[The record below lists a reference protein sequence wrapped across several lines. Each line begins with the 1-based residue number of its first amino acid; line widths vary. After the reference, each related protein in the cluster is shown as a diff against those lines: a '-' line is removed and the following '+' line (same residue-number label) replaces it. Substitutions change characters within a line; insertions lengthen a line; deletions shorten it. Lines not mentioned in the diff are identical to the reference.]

1 MGLLGVGGMGEVYR
15 ARDPRLQREVA
26 LKIVHPSLTITPE
39 HIDRFSREARAAGSL
54 HHPNILVV
62 FDVGVDNG
70 VPYVISELLEGE
82 SLRDRLDRGP
92 VPYRKALD
100 YGIQMAQALGA
111 AHAKGIWHRDVKPA
125 NTFITSDGRIKLLD
139 FGLAKLSERISDS
152 ASDETTADASKPG
165 LIRGTAGYMSPE
177 QARAERVDHRTD
189 LFSLGAIL
197 YEMFTSTR
205 AFQRAST
212 VETLHAVLREEP
224 ADPLEINPALPLAA
238 AVTVRRCLE
247 KSVDERFQSARDLAF
262 QLQQLRDGTLTGRP
276 AATAVASWRRRAL
289 LAAMFAVAALGV
301 AWAIGHLP
309 QRSPSFEQLTF
320 RRGRIG
326 GARFAS
332 EGQAVIYSEAG
343 DRNHR
348 DVWRLDPSEGP
359 KSRALPRYAGAEV
372 LATRKGELALSLD
385 RRFVGGKH
393 FVGKLATAPIDGDG
407 ASPRGTEGRGERG
420 LGPGGQG
427 ARDRRHHRPG
437 RGGEPARV
445 SPRTRLARGPVHPM
459 AALLARWP
467 PHRVPG
473 GHDRSR
479 HRGTSGGRGPGGPF
493 HPADGGLA
501 QCARPRLV
509 ALRRRGLVH
518 GGGMVDGSRA
528 PRGRPPRARAAR
540 PRRAHFADAL
550 GHRARRPRPVH
561 ARRGEPR
568 AHGPGAGADRGERPV
583 PV

>member
-1 MGLLGVGGMGEVYR
+1 MYR

-26 LKIVHPSLTITPE
+26 LKIVHPSLTVTPE

-152 ASDETTADASKPG
+152 SSDETTADASKPG
-165 LIRGTAGYMSPE
+165 MIRGTAGYMSPE

-276 AATAVASWRRRAL
+276 AATALASWRRRAL
-289 LAAMFAVAALGV
+289 LAALFAVAALGV

-407 ASPRGTEGRGERG
+407 RPRELRTDVESADWDPAGKELATIVTT
-420 LGPGGQG
+420 GPGGAESRLEYPPG
-427 ARDRRHHRPG
+427 HVLHVARSIQWPRFSPDGRRIAFLEDTTGPG
-437 RGGEPARV
+437 IVGRV
-445 SPRTRLARGPVHPM
+445 AVVDLEGHFTPLTEVWRNARG
-459 AALLARWP
+459 LAWSP
-467 PHRVPG
+467 SGDEVWFTAG
-473 GHDRSR
+473 GWWMDR
-479 HRGTSGGRGPGGPF
+479 
-493 HPADGGLA
+493 
-501 QCARPRLV
+501 
-509 ALRRRGLVH
+509 ALR
-518 GGGMVDGSRA
+518 
-528 PRGRPPRARAAR
+528 RGRPPRARAAR

-568 AHGPGAGADRGERPV
+568 PHGPSAGADRGEGPV

>member
-15 ARDPRLQREVA
+15 ARDPRLQRDVA
-26 LKIVHPSLTITPE
+26 LKIVHPSLTTTPE

-62 FDVGVDNG
+62 FDVGVENG
-70 VPYVISELLEGE
+70 MPYVISELLEGE

-125 NTFITSDGRIKLLD
+125 NTFITTDGRIKLLD
-139 FGLAKLSERISDS
+139 FGLAKLSERLSDS
-152 ASDETTADASKPG
+152 PSDETTADASRPG
-165 LIRGTAGYMSPE
+165 MIRGTAGYMSPE
-177 QARAERVDHRTD
+177 QARAERVDQRTD

-224 ADPLEINPALPLAA
+224 ADPLEINPSLPLAA

-262 QLQQLRDGTLTGRP
+262 QLQQLRDGTLAGRLT
-276 AATAVASWRRRAL
+276 TASAASWRRRAL
-289 LAAMFAVAALGV
+289 LAAMLAVAAVGV
-301 AWAIGHLP
+301 AWAIGQFP
-309 QRSPSFEQLTF
+309 RRSPSFEQLTF

-332 EGQAVIYSEAG
+332 EGQAVVYSEAG

-348 DVWRLDPSEGP
+348 GVWRLDPSEGP
-359 KSRALPRYAGAEV
+359 KSRELPRYAGAEV
-372 LATRKGELALSLD
+372 LATRRGELALSLD

-393 FVGKLATAPIDGDG
+393 FVGRLATAPLDGDG
-407 ASPRGTEGRGERG
+407 RPREVRTDVENADWDPAGKELATIVTT
-420 LGPGGQG
+420 GPGGAESRLEYPPG
-427 ARDRRHHRPG
+427 HVLHVARSIQWPRFSPDGQRIAFLEDTTGPG
-437 RGGEPARV
+437 IVGRV
-445 SPRTRLARGPVHPM
+445 AVVDLEGNFTPLTEVWRSARGLAWSPSGDEVWFTAGGWWM
-459 AALLARWP
+459 DRALHAVDL
-467 PHRVPG
+467 
-473 GHDRSR
+473 
-479 HRGTSGGRGPGGPF
+479 RGR
-493 HPADGGLA
+493 
-501 QCARPRLV
+501 QRLV
-509 ALRRRGLVH
+509 L
-518 GGGMVDGSRA
+518 SA
-528 PRGRPPRARAAR
+528 PTS
-540 PRRAHFADAL
+540 L
-550 GHRARRPRPVH
+550 TL
-561 ARRGEPR
+561 
-568 AHGPGAGADRGERPV
+568 
-583 PV
+583 